1 MGRLIVFAGL
11 PGSGKS
17 TLATALAA
25 DLQAVL
31 LNKDVL
37 RAALFAPEQVEYNSR
52 QNDFCMDVLYQLVGY
67 HLRHFPERTVIID
80 GRTYSKRYQV
90 ETLLEWVKQWGCEF
104 YVLECQASLET
115 LVKRVESD
123 KESHLAKDR
132 TVEMVRQAY
141 EHWEQSNYP
150 RLIVNTDK
158 LNLAEAIELIQEF
171 ILTNETRPAD

>member
-1 MGRLIVFAGL
+1 MG
-11 PGSGKS
+11 
-17 TLATALAA
+17 T
-25 DLQAVL
+25 D
-31 LNKDVL
+31 KDVL

-141 EHWEQSNYP
+141 QNWEKWTYPHLKVRTDQTDFDSSLQQIRHYLRRNEKDQSTTGLYQ
-150 RLIVNTDK
+150 
-158 LNLAEAIELIQEF
+158 EIQSS
-171 ILTNETRPAD
+171 D